1 MNYKETVNWL
11 FNQLPVYQRDGFLK
25 YKLDLSTIS
34 SVCNS
39 LENPQKNFKSIHV
52 AGTNGKGSTSHM
64 LASIFIESGYKV
76 GLYTS
81 PHLSDFRERIRINGK
96 MIPQPNVVSFV
107 EKNFVYFQENKISFF
122 EMTVAMAFDYFS
134 NEKVDIAIIETGL
147 GGRLDATNI
156 IDPILSVITNIGLDH
171 QVFLGESIREI
182 AKEKAGIIKRGKP
195 VVISEYQPLI
205 HDIFFDRSKEL
216 ESDLYLAKDSVLK
229 DYSSDLK
236 GSFQKK
242 NIQGVVKS
250 ISVLKEYEISDNNI
264 EKGLLNVVKNTGL
277 RGRWEIINHNPK
289 TIIDVGH
296 NSEAFQLNIE
306 EIKKTSFNKLRIVI
320 GFVEGKDYKKILNLF
335 PKDTFFYLCQPKIK
349 RALSVKEIF
358 SYCEN
363 NGLKSKLFMSV
374 KSAYENCKNESNE
387 NDLIFICGSNFVIS
401 ELIEN

>member
-107 EKNFVYFQENKISFF
+107 EKNLVYFQENKISFF

-387 NDLIFICGSNFVIS
+387 NDLVFICGSNFVIS

>member
-107 EKNFVYFQENKISFF
+107 EKNLVYFQENKISFF

-363 NGLKSKLFMSV
+363 NGLKSKSFMSV

>member
-107 EKNFVYFQENKISFF
+107 EKNLVYFQENKISFF

>member
-39 LENPQKNFKSIHV
+39 LENPQKNFKSIHI

-107 EKNFVYFQENKISFF
+107 EKNLVYFQENKISFF